1 VSSDTQP
8 LLASGK
14 APWWKIS
21 RPRLAAPDSLTDDSV
36 VLTAPAESETL
47 GAAPRGARATG
58 AGSAAGSGVT
68 TRPKTA
74 AVTNSLGTIF
84 GLGAAAVGVVF
95 ALWLIIAVTIAPTP
109 SIDGDR
115 YVVKWAAWPQGQAPV
130 GATAVIHDA
139 PIDSG
144 LSSRLGYVFNGQGL
158 SVVEITGDI
167 RAATARDPEL
177 TSDHYIVECISGDCA
192 TGENSLVPVTHVM
205 GELVGRYQPP
215 FTITDRPTS
224 TGGSE

>member
-1 VSSDTQP
+1 M
-8 LLASGK
+8 
-14 APWWKIS
+14 S
-21 RPRLAAPDSLTDDSV
+21 RPQLAAPDSLTDDSAAR
-36 VLTAPAESETL
+36 TTSAEGDLL
-47 GAAPRGARATG
+47 GGSPRGAGASGGALAAG
-58 AGSAAGSGVT
+58 AGRK

-74 AVTNSLGTIF
+74 AVTNSLGTIL
-84 GLGAAAVGVVF
+84 GLAAAAVGVVF
-95 ALWLIIAVTIAPTP
+95 ALWLIVAVTIAPTP

-144 LSSRLGYVFNGQGL
+144 LGSRLGYVFNGKGL

-167 RAATARDPEL
+167 RAATARDREL
-177 TSDHYIVECISGDCA
+177 TSDHYIVECISGDCTA
-192 TGENSLVPVTHVM
+192 GENSLVPVTHVM

-215 FTITDRPTS
+215 FTITDRPAS
-224 TGGSE
+224 PGGDT